1 MIRILIGLSLLINA
15 VLIGYVIGY
24 VELLLFLSV
33 LLICGLVW
41 YIRKTLDHYNEI
53 DDDFASILE
62 DMFSFE
68 EHLQQVYQM
77 EMFYGDQTLEAMIQH
92 MSEIIDEITFYREKY
107 FFAEDVTQE
116 GEEDDSEKETQTQN

>member
-15 VLIGYVIGY
+15 ALIGYVIGY

-62 DMFSFE
+62 DMFSKWRCS
-68 EHLQQVYQM
+68 M
-77 EMFYGDQTLEAMIQH
+77 EIRH
-92 MSEIIDEITFYREKY
+92 
-107 FFAEDVTQE
+107 
-116 GEEDDSEKETQTQN
+116 